1 MIRRRVSSIDR
12 KKRWLGRWSRKVSFI
27 LNVFVICSW
36 HTEPEA
42 EDLEIGQQNDL
53 AADVDDGAADED
65 SDPEGL
71 DSSDDEE
78 LGLDMLDEE
87 SEGELL

>member
-1 MIRRRVSSIDR
+1 
-12 KKRWLGRWSRKVSFI
+12 
-27 LNVFVICSW
+27 
-36 HTEPEA
+36 
-42 EDLEIGQQNDL
+42 LEIGQQEDL

-87 SEGELL
+87 SEGEHWIFPNGRPQLIM